1 MLSIRLSIRACD
13 WGSKVAVQRVASQA
27 PAEAVIVDTLATVE
41 RNKRRGVLWKVLASR
56 NLVIGGTILIVLVT
70 AALLAPWVTPY
81 DPIEQDTSNTL
92 QGPSLAH
99 PFGTD
104 NFGRDMFSRVVHGG
118 RIDLRFG
125 LLAVL
130 MPLGVGVVI
139 GSIAAYYGRWV
150 DALLMRLVDIVQAF
164 PFLVLVIFFVAVLG
178 PGLWNMVFAV
188 ALVAWIVYAR
198 LIRGS
203 ILVEKNKEYVIAA
216 KAIGGND
223 WRVVRQHLLPNV
235 ATPCIIYSMADIAG
249 YIGVLATLSFLGLGE
264 RPPAPEWGAM
274 IASGRDYM
282 VTAWWIC
289 AIPGAAIVITGIALS
304 LVGDGLADVLRPGG
318 R

>member
-1 MLSIRLSIRACD
+1 
-13 WGSKVAVQRVASQA
+13 V
-27 PAEAVIVDTLATVE
+27 PAEAVAPNALATVE
-41 RNKRRGVLWKVLASR
+41 HRRRRGAGWKILASR
-56 NLVIGGTILIVLVT
+56 NLVIGGTILAILVFS
-70 AALLAPWVTPY
+70 ALLAPWLTSY
-81 DPIEQDTSNTL
+81 DPLAQDPRNAL
-92 QGPSLAH
+92 QSPSIDH
-99 PFGTD
+99 PFGPD
-104 NFGRDMFSRVVHGG
+104 NFGRDIYSRVLHGG
-118 RIDLRFG
+118 RIDLKFG
-125 LLAVL
+125 FLAVII
-130 MPLGVGVVI
+130 PLVTGIVL
-139 GSIAAYYGRWV
+139 GSISGYYGRWV
-150 DALLMRLVDIVQAF
+150 DSALMRVVDMVQAF

-188 ALVAWIVYAR
+188 GLVAWIVYAR

-223 WRVVRQHLLPNV
+223 WRVMRRHLFPNV
-235 ATPCIIYSMADIAG
+235 ITPLIVYAMADIAI
-249 YIGVLATLSFLGLGE
+249 YIGLLATLSFLGLGE

-282 VTAWWIC
+282 TTAWWIS

-304 LVGDGLADVLRPGG
+304 LIGDGLADILRPGG

>member
-1 MLSIRLSIRACD
+1 MAVRRAAD
-13 WGSKVAVQRVASQA
+13 VA
-27 PAEAVIVDTLATVE
+27 PADVVVADTLAAVDN
-41 RNKRRGVLWKVLASR
+41 RRRRRRGVGWKLLGSR
-56 NLVIGGTILIVLVT
+56 NLVIGGTILTILV
-70 AALLAPWVTPY
+70 ASALLAPWIAPY
-81 DPIEQDTSNTL
+81 DPIKQEPRNAL
-92 QGPSLAH
+92 QAPSLEH

-104 NFGRDMFSRVVHGG
+104 NFGRDVYSRVLHGG
-118 RIDLRFG
+118 RIDLKFG
-125 LLAVL
+125 FLAVIL
-130 MPLGVGVVI
+130 PLAVGIVI
-139 GSIAAYYGRWV
+139 GSLAAYYGRWV
-150 DALLMRLVDIVQAF
+150 DSSLMRVVDIVQAF

-188 ALVAWIVYAR
+188 GVVAWIVYAR

-223 WRVVRQHLLPNV
+223 WRVMRQHLFPNV
-235 ATPCIIYSMADIAG
+235 VTPCIIYAMADIGA

-274 IASGRDYM
+274 IASGKDYM
-282 VTAWWIC
+282 VTDWWIC

-304 LVGDGLADVLRPGG
+304 LIGDGLADVLRPGA

>member
-1 MLSIRLSIRACD
+1 MT
-13 WGSKVAVQRVASQA
+13 V
-27 PAEAVIVDTLATVE
+27 ETLASTV
-41 RNKRRGVLWKVLASR
+41 RNKRRGPVSRILRSR
-56 NLVIGGTILIVLVT
+56 NLVIGGTMLGLIILG
-70 AALLAPWVTPY
+70 ALLAPWITSYGPL
-81 DPIEQDTSNTL
+81 EQDTRNALQSPTL
-92 QGPSLAH
+92 DH

-104 NFGRDMFSRVVHGG
+104 NFGRDIFSRVLHGG

-125 LLAVL
+125 ALAVL
-130 MPLGVGVVI
+130 APLLIGIVVGSV
-139 GSIAAYYGRWV
+139 AAYYGRWV
-150 DALLMRLVDIVQAF
+150 DTVLMRTVDIVQAF
-164 PFLVLVIFFVAVLG
+164 PFIVLVIFFVAVLG
-178 PGLWNMVFAV
+178 PGLWNMVMAV

-223 WRVVRQHLLPNV
+223 WRVMRQHLFPNV
-235 ATPCIIYSMADIAG
+235 VTPSIIYAMADIAQ
-249 YIGVLATLSFLGLGE
+249 YIGLLATLSFLGLGE

-282 VTAWWIC
+282 VTAWWLT

-304 LVGDGLADVLRPGG
+304 LIGDGLADVLRPGG

>member
-1 MLSIRLSIRACD
+1 M
-13 WGSKVAVQRVASQA
+13 AVRRVDR
-27 PAEAVIVDTLATVE
+27 PAAVDDVGANALATVE
-41 RNKRRGVLWKVLASR
+41 RGRRRGIGWKLLASR
-56 NLVIGGTILIVLVT
+56 NFVIGGSILLVLI
-70 AALLAPWVTPY
+70 AGALLAPWLTAY
-81 DPIEQDTSNTL
+81 DPLEQDPRNAL
-92 QGPSLAH
+92 QAPSFAH

-104 NFGRDMFSRVVHGG
+104 NFGRDVFSRVLHGG

-125 LLAVL
+125 MIAVIAPLLVGIVL
-130 MPLGVGVVI
+130 
-139 GSIAAYYGRWV
+139 GSLSAYYGRWV
-150 DALLMRLVDIVQAF
+150 DSLLMRLVDIVQAF

-188 ALVAWIVYAR
+188 ALVAWVVYAR

-216 KAIGGND
+216 QAIGGND
-223 WRVVRQHLLPNV
+223 WRVMRHHLFPNV
-235 ATPCIIYSMADIAG
+235 VTPSIIYAMADIG
-249 YIGVLATLSFLGLGE
+249 VYIGLLATLSFLGLGE

-282 VTAWWIC
+282 VTAWWIS

-304 LVGDGLADVLRPGG
+304 LIGDGLADILRPGG

>member
-1 MLSIRLSIRACD
+1 M
-13 WGSKVAVQRVASQA
+13 V
-27 PAEAVIVDTLATVE
+27 TLE
-41 RNKRRGVLWKVLASR
+41 RRKRRGIFWKLLASR
-56 NLVIGGTILIVLVT
+56 NLVIGGTILVVLVA
-70 AALLAPWVTPY
+70 AALLAPWLTPY
-81 DPIEQDTSNTL
+81 GPLEQNTRNTL
-92 QGPSLAH
+92 QSPSLAH

-104 NFGRDMFSRVVHGG
+104 NFGRDIFSRVMHGA

-130 MPLGVGVVI
+130 LPLSVGMLI
-139 GSIAAYYGRWV
+139 GSLAGFYGRWV
-150 DALLMRLVDIVQAF
+150 DTILMRFVDIVQAF
-164 PFLVLVIFFVAVLG
+164 PFSVLVIFFVAVLG

-188 ALVAWIVYAR
+188 SLVAWIVYAR

-216 KAIGGND
+216 RAIGGND
-223 WRVVRQHLLPNV
+223 WRVMRQHLFPNV
-235 ATPCIIYSMADIAG
+235 ATPSVIYAMADIAQ
-249 YIGVLATLSFLGLGE
+249 YIGLLATLSFLGLGE

-274 IASGRDYM
+274 ISSGRDYM
-282 VTAWWIC
+282 TTAWWIA

>member
-1 MLSIRLSIRACD
+1 M
-13 WGSKVAVQRVASQA
+13 
-27 PAEAVIVDTLATVE
+27 PADTAIAGTLATVE
-41 RNKRRGVLWKVLASR
+41 RRRRRGVVWKLLASR
-56 NLVIGGTILIVLVT
+56 NLVIGGSILIVLVA
-70 AALLAPWVTPY
+70 AALLAPWVAPY
-81 DPIEQDTSNTL
+81 DPLEQNTRNTL
-92 QGPSLAH
+92 QTPSLEH

-104 NFGRDMFSRVVHGG
+104 NFGRDVFSRVLHGA

-125 LLAVL
+125 LLAVI
-130 MPLGVGVVI
+130 MPLVFGI
-139 GSIAAYYGRWV
+139 LLGSVSAYYGRWV
-150 DALLMRLVDIVQAF
+150 DSLLMRLVDVVQAF

-223 WRVVRQHLLPNV
+223 WRVMRQHLFPNV
-235 ATPCIIYSMADIAG
+235 ITPCIIYAMADIG
-249 YIGVLATLSFLGLGE
+249 VYIGLLATLSFLGLGE

-274 IASGRDYM
+274 ISSGRDYM

>member
-1 MLSIRLSIRACD
+1 M
-13 WGSKVAVQRVASQA
+13 AVRRVTQQASTDIPTTTPLAAIEQR
-27 PAEAVIVDTLATVE
+27 
-41 RNKRRGVLWKVLASR
+41 RRRGLGWRLLRSR
-56 NLVIGGTILIVLVT
+56 NLVIGGTMLAILVAV
-70 AALLAPWVTPY
+70 ALLAPWLTAYGPL
-81 DPIEQDTSNTL
+81 EQNTRNAL
-92 QGPSLAH
+92 QPPSLAH

-104 NFGRDMFSRVVHGG
+104 NFGRDVYSRVLHGA

-125 LLAVL
+125 FLAVL
-130 MPLGVGVVI
+130 MPLAAGIVL
-139 GSIAAYYGRWV
+139 GSVSGYYGRWV
-150 DALLMRLVDIVQAF
+150 DTLLMRLVDTVQAF

-178 PGLWNMVFAV
+178 PGLWNMVAAV

-198 LIRGS
+198 LIRSS

-223 WRVVRQHLLPNV
+223 WRVMRRHLFPNV
-235 ATPCIIYSMADIAG
+235 VTPCIIYAMADIAV
-249 YIGVLATLSFLGLGE
+249 YIGLLATLSFLGLGE

-282 VTAWWIC
+282 VTAWWMT

-304 LVGDGLADVLRPGG
+304 LVGDGLADILRPGT

>member
-1 MLSIRLSIRACD
+1 
-13 WGSKVAVQRVASQA
+13 VA
-27 PAEAVIVDTLATVE
+27 PADVVVADTLAAVE
-41 RNKRRGVLWKVLASR
+41 HRRRRRGVGWKLLASR
-56 NLVIGGTILIVLVT
+56 NLVIGGTILTILV
-70 AALLAPWVTPY
+70 ASALLAPWIAPY
-81 DPIEQDTSNTL
+81 DPIEQEPRNAL
-92 QGPSLAH
+92 QAPSLEH

-104 NFGRDMFSRVVHGG
+104 NFGRDVYSRVLYGG
-118 RIDLRFG
+118 RIDLKFG
-125 LLAVL
+125 FLAVII
-130 MPLGVGVVI
+130 PLVVGIVI

-150 DALLMRLVDIVQAF
+150 DSSLMRVVDIVQAF

-178 PGLWNMVFAV
+178 PGLWNMIFAV
-188 ALVAWIVYAR
+188 GVVAWIVYAR

-203 ILVEKNKEYVIAA
+203 ILVEKNREYVIAA

-223 WRVVRQHLLPNV
+223 WRVMRQHLFPNV
-235 ATPCIIYSMADIAG
+235 VTPCIIYAMADIGA

-274 IASGRDYM
+274 IASGKDFM
-282 VTAWWIC
+282 VTDWWIC

-304 LVGDGLADVLRPGG
+304 LIGDGLADVLRPGG

>member
-1 MLSIRLSIRACD
+1 M
-13 WGSKVAVQRVASQA
+13 
-27 PAEAVIVDTLATVE
+27 TLASVE
-41 RNKRRGVLWKVLASR
+41 HKRRRGVIWKLLASR
-56 NLVIGGTILIVLVT
+56 NLVIGGAILAVLVA
-70 AALLAPWVTPY
+70 AALLAPWLTPY
-81 DPIEQDTSNTL
+81 GPLEQEPRNAL
-92 QGPSLAH
+92 QTPSLSH

-104 NFGRDMFSRVVHGG
+104 NFGRDVLSRVLHGG
-118 RIDLRFG
+118 RIDLKFG

-130 MPLGVGVVI
+130 IPLAFGIMVGSV
-139 GSIAAYYGRWV
+139 SAFYGGWI
-150 DALLMRLVDIVQAF
+150 DAVLMRLVDVVQAF

-188 ALVAWIVYAR
+188 GLVAWIVYAR

-203 ILVEKNKEYVIAA
+203 ILVEKHKEYVIAA

-223 WRVVRQHLLPNV
+223 WRVMRQHLFPNV
-235 ATPCIIYSMADIAG
+235 VTPCIIYAMADIAV
-249 YIGVLATLSFLGLGE
+249 YIGLLATLSFLGLGE

-274 IASGRDYM
+274 ISSGRDYM

-304 LVGDGLADVLRPGG
+304 LVGDGLADILRPGG

>member
-1 MLSIRLSIRACD
+1 ML
-13 WGSKVAVQRVASQA
+13 
-27 PAEAVIVDTLATVE
+27 TV
-41 RNKRRGVLWKVLASR
+41 LILAS
-56 NLVIGGTILIVLVT
+56 LM
-70 AALLAPWVTPY
+70 APWLTEYGPL
-81 DPIEQDTSNTL
+81 EQNTRNTL
-92 QGPSLAH
+92 QSPSLEH

-104 NFGRDMFSRVVHGG
+104 NFGRDIFSRVLHGG

-125 LLAVL
+125 FLAVL
-130 MPLGVGVVI
+130 IPLAVGI
-139 GSIAAYYGRWV
+139 MFGSISAFYGGWV
-150 DALLMRLVDIVQAF
+150 DTILMRVVDIVQAF

-198 LIRGS
+198 LMRGS
-203 ILVEKNKEYVIAA
+203 ILVEKHKEYVIAA

-223 WRVVRQHLLPNV
+223 WRVMRQHLFPNV
-235 ATPCIIYSMADIAG
+235 VTPSIIYAMADIAV
-249 YIGVLATLSFLGLGE
+249 YIGLLATLSFLGLGE

-282 VTAWWIC
+282 VTAWWIT
-289 AIPGAAIVITGIALS
+289 AIPGGAIVITGIALS
-304 LVGDGLADVLRPGG
+304 LIGDGLADVLRPGG